1 MFTVAFL
8 FQIVYGNILQGEKK
22 KKKAKPKEKQ
32 THNIKKQTNKQ
43 EKILIG

>member
-8 FQIVYGNILQGEKK
+8 FQIVYGNILQGGK

>member
-8 FQIVYGNILQGEKK
+8 FQVVYGSILQEKK

-32 THNIKKQTNKQ
+32 NHNIKKQTNKQ
-43 EKILIG
+43 EKY